1 MAVYSIIFVLLSI
14 LISGC
19 RTANKN
25 EPPSEE
31 KESQESQKLKQ
42 DLIIAAMSVFLII
55 SLLLMLGCSFL
66 HYKLVTKDNT
76 TSKQEVKSI
85 AIKSHL
91 HHVETRIVLS
101 PSQAMQLAAS
111 QQRSSQG
118 TSLIPT
124 SPIYKQPGDVLPLQ
138 PASNESAVSFAYTD
152 SGAVFSAPRSH
163 TPESFLSTL
172 SKSGSPFSMEQ
183 YDLFYGSSRSSSRGS
198 LGNPGYTYQNEEG
211 SSYSGSTSFVPQ
223 QCDR

>member
-1 MAVYSIIFVLLSI
+1 MAVYSIIFLLLSI

-19 RTANKN
+19 GTANKRQT
-25 EPPSEE
+25 PSEG

-55 SLLLMLGCSFL
+55 SLLLILGCSFL

-76 TSKQEVKSI
+76 TLKKEVKSI

-91 HHVETRIVLS
+91 HHIETRIVLS

-118 TSLIPT
+118 TSLIQT
-124 SPIYKQPGDVLPLQ
+124 SPIYKQPGDVLPLR
-138 PASNESAVSFAYTD
+138 PASNESALSFAYTD
-152 SGAVFSAPRSH
+152 PGAVFSAARSH

-172 SKSGSPFSMEQ
+172 SKSGSLFSMEQ
-183 YDLFYGSSRSSSRGS
+183 HNLFYGSSRSSSRGS
-198 LGNPGYTYQNEEG
+198 MGNPEYKYEDGEG
-211 SSYSGSTSFVPQ
+211 SGDSGSTIFVPFTAM
-223 QCDR
+223 